1 MQPETTCQL
10 EIISSSDNLSEA
22 ARKVIEFSADIKV
35 WLFEGQMGA
44 GKTTLIKSI
53 CEVLGVKDNVS
64 SPTFSLVNEY
74 HTAKNEIFYHF
85 DFYRIKSEEEASDI
99 GVDEYFYSD
108 EYCFVEWPSLITSL
122 WPDEYV
128 YITIEIISEK
138 ERKIC
143 LSKKTDLINRVQ

>member
-1 MQPETTCQL
+1 
-10 EIISSSDNLSEA
+10 
-22 ARKVIEFSADIKV
+22 
-35 WLFEGQMGA
+35 MGA

-53 CEVLGVKDNVS
+53 CKVLGVKDNVS

-74 HTAKNEIFYHF
+74 HTIKGEIVYHF

-108 EYCFVEWPSLITSL
+108 EYCFVEWPSMIPSL

-128 YITIEIISEK
+128 MINIEIISEK

-143 LSKKTDLINRVQ
+143 LYKKTDAE